1 MAQGSANRSIGSS
14 PKKYKKTPSGN
25 ICKVEVRKID
35 VIDLRNKIMSPINAY
50 GKATQETKPKVHKS
64 K

>member
-1 MAQGSANRSIGSS
+1 VRKIGFR
-14 PKKYKKTPSGN
+14 KRRWAGN
-25 ICKVEVRKID
+25 ICKLEVRKID